1 MSSRDNPSADQ
12 ATTHGVR
19 VEVLTQFVPEQSD
32 PAKGR
37 YLFAYRI
44 RISNTLPKSVQVVG
58 RHWIITDG
66 RGREEE
72 VKGEGVVGEQPMI
85 ESGQTYEYQ
94 SFCPLQTPTGSMRG
108 WYQVIIDSKPVSVE
122 IPQFFLVEPG
132 SFH

>member
-1 MSSRDNPSADQ
+1 MSPRDNQAADQ
-12 ATTHGVR
+12 ATTHGIR
-19 VEVLTQFVPEQSD
+19 VEVHTEFVPDQSD
-32 PAKGR
+32 IAKGHF
-37 YLFAYRI
+37 LFAYRI
-44 RISNTLPKSVQVVG
+44 RISNTRPQSVQVVG

-72 VKGEGVVGEQPMI
+72 VKGEGVVGEQPVI
-85 ESGQTYEYQ
+85 EPGRSYEYQ

-108 WYQVIIDSKPVSVE
+108 WYQMIVDSKPVSVE